1 LVKTA
6 QAWFT
11 IPVREPMQTTKSGI
25 RAPFPGINQ
34 PPAAQ
39 EMSSTNPQQNVAST
53 YATSE
58 LFGQKNEIGILH
70 RGERYQLRITSLGKL
85 ILTK

>member
-1 LVKTA
+1 MPPSSGNHFSESTV
-6 QAWFT
+6 
-11 IPVREPMQTTKSGI
+11 QTTKSGI
-25 RAPFPGINQ
+25 RAPFLGINQ
-34 PPAAQ
+34 HSAIQQKTISINPPQ
-39 EMSSTNPQQNVAST
+39 TDEST
-53 YATSE
+53 YASSE

>member
-1 LVKTA
+1 
-6 QAWFT
+6 
-11 IPVREPMQTTKSGI
+11 MQTTKSGI

-34 PPAAQ
+34 HPAAHQ
-39 EMSSTNPQQNVAST
+39 KTISITPQQTDAST
-53 YATSE
+53 YAASE
-58 LFGQKNEIGILH
+58 LFGLKNEIGILH

>member
-1 LVKTA
+1 
-6 QAWFT
+6 
-11 IPVREPMQTTKSGI
+11 MQTTKSGI

-39 EMSSTNPQQNVAST
+39 QKTISITPQQTDAST